1 MAYLP
6 LAHVFELIV
15 ENMFL
20 VWGIP
25 IGYSSPLTLT
35 DKSSKIKRGC
45 KGDASIL
52 KPTILASVPL
62 VLDRIYKSIQLNFD
76 KGPSITKLVF
86 ELAIEYKIH
95 WFNQGY
101 NTPIINR

>member
-1 MAYLP
+1 MCML
-6 LAHVFELIV
+6 H
-15 ENMFL
+15 
-20 VWGIP
+20 GIA

-62 VLDRIYKSIQLNFD
+62 MFERIFKGIQENLD
-76 KGPSITKLVF
+76 KGSPVTKLIF
-86 ELAIEYKIH
+86 DLAIQYKLD
-95 WFNQGY
+95 WFDRGY
-101 NTPIINR
+101 RTPIADK